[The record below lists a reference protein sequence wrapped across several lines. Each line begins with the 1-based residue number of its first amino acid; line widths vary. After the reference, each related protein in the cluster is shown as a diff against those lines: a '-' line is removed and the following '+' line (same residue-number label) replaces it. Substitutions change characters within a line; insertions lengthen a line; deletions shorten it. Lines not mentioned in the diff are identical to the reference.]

1 MKLKNEPNLDQDLAT
16 YPVAPTQPRPMK
28 AAEEITRV
36 PGLETPEPIVDSTDN
51 LSNAT
56 QDEESLESHSKT
68 ASLPTTWFDVVSAK
82 NHGITSRLDVES
94 DQAPESDPETEK
106 SQTQKLTAAV
116 RTILECIGEDLDREG
131 LRDTPERY
139 AKAMLHFTS
148 GYEENTEDLVNGAI
162 FKEDCDELVIVRDIH
177 VSSLCEHHLVPFIG
191 KMDIGYIPSG
201 RVLGLSK
208 FARLAEV
215 FSRRLQNQ
223 ERLTKQVASCIF
235 ELLNPQGIAVV
246 MEASHMCMVMRGV
259 EKVGSTT
266 ITSCMLGSMR
276 SNGKARE
283 EFLTLLRRG

>member
-1 MKLKNEPNLDQDLAT
+1 MKLQNEPNSDIQNLAT
-16 YPVAPTQPRPMK
+16 YPATPTQPRRKK
-28 AAEEITRV
+28 AAEEITWV
-36 PGLETPEPIVDSTDN
+36 SGLETPEPIFDSTDN

-56 QDEESLESHSKT
+56 QDEENLESHSKT
-68 ASLPTTWFDVVSAK
+68 ASLLTTSFDVVSAN
-82 NHGITSRLDVES
+82 NHGITSRLDVKS
-94 DQAPESDPETEK
+94 DQPAESNPEREK
-106 SQTQKLTAAV
+106 SQTQRLTAAV
-116 RTILECIGEDLDREG
+116 RTIIECIGEDLDREG

-148 GYEENTEDLVNGAI
+148 GYEENTQDLINGAI

-191 KMDIGYIPSG
+191 K
-201 RVLGLSK
+201 
-208 FARLAEV
+208 
-215 FSRRLQNQ
+215 NQ

-246 MEASHMCMVMRGV
+246 MEASHMCMVMRRV

>member
-1 MKLKNEPNLDQDLAT
+1 M
-16 YPVAPTQPRPMK
+16 
-28 AAEEITRV
+28 EIERLLTNNS
-36 PGLETPEPIVDSTDN
+36 P
-51 LSNAT
+51 NAT
-56 QDEESLESHSKT
+56 QEEENLESHSKT
-68 ASLPTTWFDVVSAK
+68 VSLRTTSFNVVSAK
-82 NHGITSRLDVES
+82 NHENTSRSNIKSNQL
-94 DQAPESDPETEK
+94 PESDPERKK
-106 SQTQKLTAAV
+106 SQTQRLTAAV
-116 RTILECIGEDLDREG
+116 RTILECVGEDLDREG
-131 LRDTPERY
+131 LRDTLERY
-139 AKAMLHFTS
+139 AKAMLYFTS
-148 GYEENTEDLVNGAI
+148 GYEENTQDLVNGAI
-162 FKEDCDELVIVRDIH
+162 FKEDCDELVIVQDVH
-177 VSSLCEHHLVPFIG
+177 VSSLCEHHMVPFIG
-191 KMDIGYIPSG
+191 KMDIGYIQNG

-208 FARLAEV
+208 LARLAEV

>member
-16 YPVAPTQPRPMK
+16 YPVTPTQPRHKK
-28 AAEEITRV
+28 AAV
-36 PGLETPEPIVDSTDN
+36 WVSGLETPEPIVDSTDN

-56 QDEESLESHSKT
+56 QDEGILEPHSKT
-68 ASLPTTWFDVVSAK
+68 ASLLTTSFNVVSAR
-82 NHGITSRLDVES
+82 NHGITSRLDVKSDQPAES
-94 DQAPESDPETEK
+94 DSEREK
-106 SQTQKLTAAV
+106 SQTKRLTAAV
-116 RTILECIGEDLDREG
+116 HTIIECIGEDLDREG

-148 GYEENTEDLVNGAI
+148 GYEENTQDLINGAI

-191 KMDIGYIPSG
+191 KMDIGYIPNG